1 MAKVRKPIL
10 ESIREGKPFLG
21 ICLGL
26 QLLFEESEEG
36 EGEGLCV
43 FKGKVKKLPVEKIPH
58 IGWNRVFIRRE
69 GKLFKGIEDGKF
81 FYFVHS
87 FYVVPERKNIV
98 VSETEYMG
106 FLFTSS
112 IESENVFGV
121 QFHPEKSSTLG
132 IKILENFKK
141 L

>member
-1 MAKVRKPIL
+1 M
-10 ESIREGKPFLG
+10 
-21 ICLGL
+21 
-26 QLLFEESEEG
+26 
-36 EGEGLCV
+36 
-43 FKGKVKKLPVEKIPH
+43 
-58 IGWNRVFIRRE
+58 
-69 GKLFKGIEDGKF
+69 
-81 FYFVHS
+81 
-87 FYVVPERKNIV
+87 VPERKNIV